1 MIQSMTG
8 YGKVTRNY
16 PEKNITVEIKTLN
29 SRQTDIFTH
38 LPAVYRN
45 NDLAIR
51 KSLIQQLVRGK
62 IDITLS
68 IEDFT
73 GEAYPDVNKPAVRHY
88 LSQLRET
95 GKELGILS
103 EEAMIQAMFRW
114 PEVLTDTVRDI
125 NEDEW
130 KEIEETLNEAISQVK
145 QFRAQEGKSIEADM
159 RSHVKAILTL
169 LDEIAPFEEE
179 RISSIRER
187 LEKNL
192 NSLSWLKAA
201 DRERFEQEIVY
212 YLDKL
217 DITEEK
223 VRLSNHCR
231 YFLETLDADEP
242 TGRKLG
248 FIVQEMGR
256 EINTLGSKANHA
268 GIQKRV
274 VLMKDELEKIKEQTF
289 NVL

>member
-16 PEKNITVEIKTLN
+16 PKKNITVEIKTLN

-103 EEAMIQAMFRW
+103 EEAMIQAMLRW

-125 NEDEW
+125 NENEW
-130 KEIEETLNEAISQVK
+130 KEIKETLNAAISQVK

-159 RSHVKAILTL
+159 RNHVEAILTL
-169 LDEIAPFEEE
+169 LDEIAPFEEK

-192 NSLSWLKAA
+192 NSFYGLNAA
-201 DRERFEQEIVY
+201 DRERFEQEIIY
-212 YLDKL
+212 YLDKM

-223 VRLSNHCR
+223 IRLSNHCR

-242 TGRKLG
+242 VGRKLG

-268 GIQKRV
+268 EIQKRV

-289 NVL
+289 NIL